1 MNIKV
6 KINKEIIM
14 CDKQCPVKSYKDR
27 LIAEQA
33 EEIKRLNLIVA
44 DYQELI
50 DKMMEQAD
58 EGEEQ

>member
-1 MNIKV
+1 
-6 KINKEIIM
+6 M

-33 EEIKRLNLIVA
+33 EEIHRLKEIIG

-50 DKMMEQAD
+50 DKMMED
-58 EGEEQ
+58 SEEAIEQ

>member
-1 MNIKV
+1 
-6 KINKEIIM
+6 M